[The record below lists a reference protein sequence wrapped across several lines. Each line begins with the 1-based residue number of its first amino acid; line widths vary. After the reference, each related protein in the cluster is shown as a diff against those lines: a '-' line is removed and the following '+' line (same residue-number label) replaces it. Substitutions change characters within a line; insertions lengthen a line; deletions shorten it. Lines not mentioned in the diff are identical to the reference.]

1 MRQKKFAAEPERMQM
16 GKLHKRLRIM
26 RRAMHKELREHRSS
40 FLVFMTLR
48 FLVVVVMVL
57 QALNGNYENVFLCAF
72 TLILMLMPSLV
83 QLEFRVELP
92 KTLEIIILLF
102 IFSAEIL
109 GEIGEF
115 YLKVPNWDTIMHTL
129 NGFLAA
135 AVGFS
140 MIDLLNRSKKY
151 SFNLSP
157 LFLALVA
164 FCFSMTIGV
173 LWEFFEFAMDQFFG
187 MDMQKDTVLSAIT
200 SVMLNPDGRNIP
212 VTIDQIREV
221 MINGQPLGV
230 GGYLDIGLIDTMEDL
245 FVNFIG
251 AAVFSVIGFFYVRS
265 RGKGV
270 AGRFIPRR
278 KRAERDFLKIAREQ
292 SLEESENK
300 EKIQS
305 QKRE

>member
-1 MRQKKFAAEPERMQM
+1 MRQKRPAEEAERIQM
-16 GKLHKRLRIM
+16 GKLHKRWRIM
-26 RRAMHKELREHRSS
+26 RRAMHRELREHRSS
-40 FLVFMTLR
+40 FIVFMTLR

-57 QALNGNYENVFLCAF
+57 QALNRNYENVFLCAF

-115 YLKVPNWDTIMHTL
+115 YLKVPNWDTMMHTL

-140 MIDLLNRSKKY
+140 MIDLLNRSRKY
-151 SFNLSP
+151 SFSLSP

-173 LWEFFEFAMDQFFG
+173 LWEFFEFGMDRFFG
-187 MDMQKDTVLSAIT
+187 MDMQKDTVLHSIN
-200 SVMLNPDGRNIP
+200 SVMLNPDGRNVP
-212 VTIDQIREV
+212 VLMDGITDV
-221 MINGQPLGV
+221 TVNGKDLGLS
-230 GGYLDIGLIDTMEDL
+230 GYLDIGLMDTMKDL
-245 FVNFIG
+245 IVNFIG
-251 AAVFSVIGFFYVRS
+251 AVVFSVFGYFYVKG
-265 RGKGV
+265 RGRKSIV
-270 AGRFIPRR
+270 DSFVPRR
-278 KRAERDFLKIAREQ
+278 KEKAADFLTQ
-292 SLEESENK
+292 EEEA
-300 EKIQS
+300 EKADGRKQDAS
-305 QKRE
+305 GNR